1 MALETPWISKI
12 SKYMKK
18 ELAELKKLLSV
29 KQGRIN
35 SMLELT
41 KAVNSNFSKS
51 GLLKLLEFILIDQ
64 FKFRKFALFVFNQN
78 WLMEINEG
86 NVEVANNL
94 NVETDLIKFQVI
106 QDVRRY
112 PTELYKG
119 FDFIIPLVHNKSPLA
134 YLLVG
139 DVQLGP
145 LESIDDNIRFIETLG
160 SFIIVSLENKR
171 LFKAQLEQERI
182 NKEVE
187 LASQVQKMLIPSE
200 LPSNEYLSVA
210 GYYRPHGGIGG
221 DYYDFIMLDDNTVAF
236 CVCDVSGKGISAG
249 MLMANFQAQLRS
261 LLNKYDSLEQLVD
274 HLNHKL
280 FEITKGERY
289 ITMFLGLYNV
299 NNKKLRY
306 ISAGHN
312 PTLLYS
318 NGEII
323 ALDSGCTILG
333 AFHSLPKIVPGEL
346 VLGDDAIVLC
356 YTDGLTEL
364 ENDNGEQFGMGKL
377 KQFLFENADLDVN
390 EILEKLKEEMEEFR
404 GDSNYND
411 DVSVL
416 LSRFF

>member
-1 MALETPWISKI
+1 MEAEI
-12 SKYMKK
+12 
-18 ELAELKKLLSV
+18 EELKKLLSA

-51 GLLKLLEFILIDQ
+51 GLIKLLEFILID
-64 FKFRKFALFVFNQN
+64 RFNVGKIVLYVHDGKWN
-78 WLMEINEG
+78 INLNEG
-86 NVEVANNL
+86 NEEIANSL
-94 NVETDLIKFQVI
+94 NVEEHLTKFEVL
-106 QDVRRY
+106 QDIRRY
-112 PTELYKG
+112 PTNLYEG
-119 FDFIIPLVHNKSPLA
+119 FDFIIPIMHKRIPLA

-139 DVQLGP
+139 DVKIGA
-145 LESIDDNIRFIETLG
+145 LESLDDNLRFIETICN
-160 SFIIVSLENKR
+160 FIIVSLENKR

-182 NKEVE
+182 SKEVE

-200 LPSNEYLSVA
+200 LPSNEYLNVA

-221 DYYDFIMLDDNTVAF
+221 DYYDFIMLDDSTVAF
-236 CVCDVSGKGISAG
+236 CICDVSGKGISAG

-280 FEITKGERY
+280 YEITKGERY
-289 ITMFLGLYNV
+289 ITMFLGLYNI
-299 NNKKLRY
+299 NNRKLRY
-306 ISAGHN
+306 VSAGHN
-312 PTLLYS
+312 PTLLHV

-333 AFHSLPKIVPGEL
+333 AFHSLPKITPGEVILDDKSL
-346 VLGDDAIVLC
+346 VFC

-364 ENDNGEQFGMGKL
+364 ENDNGEQFGL
-377 KQFLFENADLDVN
+377 DRLNQFLFNHAHLNVN
-390 EILEKLKEEMEEFR
+390 EILDKLKETMEEFR
-404 GDSNYND
+404 GETNYND